1 MTLGILTVKATN
13 HVLGVY
19 STVAP
24 PNPQDPTALVN
35 LGFPFRGANGEVAVL
50 VPVSELGAQPA
61 SDSAPDRVAAALRQP
76 QLYYYDGK
84 AKEFAP
90 SNPTSAIA
98 VTATTL
104 KVPNL
109 GGGSAPTLQYVIA
122 VQDNPLPG
130 NVATVFT
137 DSIVADGTVY
147 TLKHSLPLGTI
158 LLFVE
163 GFLPLVQ

>member
-1 MTLGILTVKATN
+1 MTLGIVTVKATN

-19 STVAP
+19 STVAT

-35 LGFPFRGANGEVAVL
+35 LGFPFRGANGDVVVL

-61 SDSAPDRVAAALRQP
+61 SDSAPDRVATALRRP
-76 QLYYYDGK
+76 QLYYYDDK

-90 SNPTSAIA
+90 SSPTTGIA
-98 VTATTL
+98 LTTTTL
-104 KVPNL
+104 QVPNV
-109 GGGSAPTLQYVIA
+109 GGGSPLTLQYVIA

-137 DSIVADGTVY
+137 DSIVADNTVY
-147 TLKHSLPLGTI
+147 TLKHSLPSGKI

-163 GFLPLVQ
+163 GFLPLVK

>member
-13 HVLGVY
+13 HVLGAY
-19 STVAP
+19 STVAT
-24 PNPQDPTALVN
+24 PNPLDPTALVN
-35 LGFPFRGANGEVAVL
+35 LGFPFRDGNGNVAVL
-50 VPVSELGAQPA
+50 VPVSELGAKPA
-61 SDSAPDRVAAALRQP
+61 SDSAPDRVAAALLQP
-76 QLYYYDGK
+76 QQHYYDDK

-90 SNPTSAIA
+90 GNSTALIVLNATS
-98 VTATTL
+98 L
-104 KVPNL
+104 KVPNI
-109 GGGSAPTLQYVIA
+109 GGGSPPTLQYVIA

-137 DSIVADGTVY
+137 DSILADGFAR
-147 TLKHSLPLGTI
+147 TLKHSLPAGKT